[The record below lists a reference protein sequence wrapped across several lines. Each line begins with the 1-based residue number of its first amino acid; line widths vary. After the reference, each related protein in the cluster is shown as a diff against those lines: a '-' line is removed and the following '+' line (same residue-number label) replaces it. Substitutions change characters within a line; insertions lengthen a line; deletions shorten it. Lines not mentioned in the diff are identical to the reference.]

1 MTPAG
6 CLVTGTDTGVG
17 KTIVTAAIVAALRA
31 QQVDVVGLKPVVT
44 GTDEPAPGPWPPDHE
59 LLAAVSGLEV
69 SEVNFA
75 AYGPPVS
82 PHLAAQT
89 SGRPVI
95 PAQLVAGIRQAA
107 DRHDT
112 VIVEGVGGLLVP
124 LADGYD
130 LRHLAAELGLPVVI
144 VARPG
149 LGTINHTLLTLEAAR
164 ARELQIGGVV
174 LNPWPREPDAML
186 RSNRETIETLGETSV
201 ATFPYLNGP
210 DPAALAAAG
219 ASLPLRAW
227 LVR

>member
-1 MTPAG
+1 M
-6 CLVTGTDTGVG
+6 
-17 KTIVTAAIVAALRA
+17 
-31 QQVDVVGLKPVVT
+31 VT
-44 GTDEPAPGPWPPDHE
+44 GTDERAPAPWPPDHE

-95 PAQLVAGIRQAA
+95 PAHLIAGIRQAVH
-107 DRHDT
+107 RHDT

-130 LRHLAAELGLPVVI
+130 VRHLAVELGLPVVI

-149 LGTINHTLLTLEAAR
+149 SAR
-164 ARELQIGGVV
+164 SIT
-174 LNPWPREPDAML
+174 PC
-186 RSNRETIETLGETSV
+186 
-201 ATFPYLNGP
+201 
-210 DPAALAAAG
+210 
-219 ASLPLRAW
+219 
-227 LVR
+227 